1 MTTTPP
7 ADAPAFAHGPA
18 MTIDARFLDSHQR
31 SAALHAGASALLPG
45 GITHDIR
52 HFEPFPIYVERAAG
66 PRKWDVDGNEIIDFV
81 MGHGALLYGH
91 AHPLLVD
98 AVSRQIRRGTHYGA
112 SHEREVE
119 WASLIVE
126 LLPSAEKVRFMASG
140 TEATM
145 LAARLARTATGR
157 SKLLKLRDHFHG
169 WNDSWGIEL
178 VTQPGGDV
186 VGLPP
191 AMSDAVQVLDQHD
204 AAGIAAALAGRD
216 IAAVICEPGG
226 AHWGALPLHPEML
239 ARLRELTSATGTLLI
254 FDEVVTGFRASEHG
268 YQGLTGVTPD
278 LTTLA
283 KIVAG
288 GLPGGA
294 VAGRADL
301 LDQIVA
307 PLAAPPAGEPATTP
321 VRHPGT
327 FNANPLTAAAGV
339 AALRGLRDGGPI
351 RAANAAGERLCRG
364 WNAAIRSAE
373 VARRRLLPGLDGARR
388 VGPRSAAARGRAGL
402 ELRRGGASGDHPQH
416 PGGGPVAVPPQPP
429 AARRRSDRD
438 GRADVGRPQRDRHRH
453 GDRRVRRR
461 PGRPA
466 PGVDPLATTRP
477 AAPSVAP
484 PLDTRG
490 QRMRK

>member
-66 PRKWDVDGNEIIDFV
+66 CRKWDVDGNEIIDFV

-98 AVSRQIRRGTHYGA
+98 AVSQQIRRGTHYGA

-119 WASLIVE
+119 WASLVVE
-126 LLPSAEKVRFMASG
+126 LLPSAEKVRFVASG

-157 SKLLKLRDHFHG
+157 SKLIKLREHFHG
-169 WNDSWGIEL
+169 WNDSWGVEL

-191 AMSDAVQVLDQHD
+191 AMTD
-204 AAGIAAALAGRD
+204 
-216 IAAVICEPGG
+216 
-226 AHWGALPLHPEML
+226 
-239 ARLRELTSATGTLLI
+239 
-254 FDEVVTGFRASEHG
+254 
-268 YQGLTGVTPD
+268 
-278 LTTLA
+278 
-283 KIVAG
+283 
-288 GLPGGA
+288 A
-294 VAGRADL
+294 VAGSRSARRRGHRGGAGGPGRRRGDLRTGRRPLGRA
-301 LDQIVA
+301 A
-307 PLAAPPAGEPATTP
+307 AAPGDAGPAPRVDVRDRDAAHLRRGGHRLPRVAARLSGADRRHARPHDARQDRRRRAAGRRRRRPGGPAGPDRGAPWRRRPRGSPRRRACGTL
-321 VRHPGT
+321 GT

-373 VARRRLLPGLDGARR
+373 VPGAAYCQGSMVHVVLGSELPPPEDGLGWNF
-388 VGPRSAAARGRAGL
+388 AAA
-402 ELRRGGASGDHPQH
+402 
-416 PGGGPVAVPPQPP
+416 
-429 AARRRSDRD
+429 
-438 GRADVGRPQRDRHRH
+438 
-453 GDRRVRRR
+453 
-461 PGRPA
+461 GRPA
-466 PGVDPLATTRP
+466 TTPSTPAAVQWPFRRSLLQHGVDLIGMGALASAVHSDADIDTAIDAF
-477 AAPSVAP
+477 AAALADLRRESI
-484 PLDTRG
+484 L
-490 QRMRK
+490 

>member
-31 SAALHAGASALLPG
+31 SAALHAGATALLPG

-66 PRKWDVDGNEIIDFV
+66 CRKWDVDGNEIIDFV

-98 AVSRQIRRGTHYGA
+98 AVSQQIRRGTHYGA

-119 WASLIVE
+119 WAALVVE
-126 LLPSAEKVRFMASG
+126 LIPSAEKVRFVASG

-157 SKLLKLRDHFHG
+157 SRLIKLREHFHG
-169 WNDSWGIEL
+169 WNDSWGVEL

-191 AMSDAVQVLDQHD
+191 AMTDAALVLDQHD

-216 IAAVICEPGG
+216 VAAVICEPGG

-254 FDEVVTGFRASEHG
+254 FDEVVTGFRASPHG

-301 LDQIVA
+301 LDQIAV
-307 PLAAPPAGEPATTP
+307 PPSQ
-321 VRHPGT
+321 PGST
-327 FNANPLTAAAGV
+327 ARGNPLTAAAGV
-339 AALRGLRDGGPI
+339 AALGPDA
-351 RAANAAGERLCRG
+351 RSLHPGADLQRQPTAAAGRPATSTRRSSG
-364 WNAAIRSAE
+364 RSA
-373 VARRRLLPGLDGARR
+373 
-388 VGPRSAAARGRAGL
+388 
-402 ELRRGGASGDHPQH
+402 
-416 PGGGPVAVPPQPP
+416 QPP

-438 GRADVGRPQRDRHRH
+438 GRVASAVHSEADIDTAIDAFAPPWPTSAGSRSCSAGACGQRLCARGLGH
-453 GDRRVRRR
+453 G
-461 PGRPA
+461 PGAGETWLPLWAAPAIRSAEVPGAGDWLPA
-466 PGVDPLATTRP
+466 PP
-477 AAPSVAP
+477 
-484 PLDTRG
+484 
-490 QRMRK
+490 

>member
-1 MTTTPP
+1 MTTTPL
-7 ADAPAFAHGPA
+7 AGAPASAHGPA

-66 PRKWDVDGNEIIDFV
+66 ARKWDVDGNEIIDFV

-91 AHPLLVD
+91 AHPLLVE
-98 AVSRQIRRGTHYGA
+98 AVSAQVRRGTHYGA
-112 SHEREVE
+112 SQAREVE
-119 WASLIVE
+119 WAALVAELI
-126 LLPSAEKVRFMASG
+126 PSAEKVRFVASG

-157 SKLLKLRDHFHG
+157 PKLLKLREHFHG

-178 VTQPGGDV
+178 VTRSGGDV

-191 AMSDAVQVLDQHD
+191 ATTEAVQVFDQHD
-204 AAGIAAALAGRD
+204 AAGIGAALAGGEF
-216 IAAVICEPGG
+216 AALICEPGG
-226 AHWGALPLHPEML
+226 AHWGALPMHPEML
-239 ARLRELTSATGTLLI
+239 TRLRELTSAAGTLLI
-254 FDEVVTGFRASEHG
+254 FDEVVTGFRASERG

-278 LTTLA
+278 LTALA

-301 LDQIVA
+301 LDQIAV
-307 PLAAPPAGEPATTP
+307 PSSQGPAGEDGPTR

-339 AALRGLRDGGPI
+339 AALNGLRDGAPV

-364 WNAAIRSAE
+364 WNEAIRRAE
-373 VARRRLLPGLDGARR
+373 VPGAAYCQGSMVHVVLGRELPPPEDGMNWNF
-388 VGPRSAAARGRAGL
+388 AAA
-402 ELRRGGASGDHPQH
+402 
-416 PGGGPVAVPPQPP
+416 
-429 AARRRSDRD
+429 
-438 GRADVGRPQRDRHRH
+438 
-453 GDRRVRRR
+453 
-461 PGRPA
+461 GRPA
-466 PGVDPLATTRP
+466 TTPRTPAAIEWPFRRSLLLHGVDLIGMGALTSAVHSEADID
-477 AAPSVAP
+477 AAIDAFAAALSD
-484 PLDTRG
+484 LR
-490 QRMRK
+490 RESIL

>member
-1 MTTTPP
+1 MTTTPL
-7 ADAPAFAHGPA
+7 AGAPASAHGPA

-66 PRKWDVDGNEIIDFV
+66 ARKWDVDGNEIIDFV

-91 AHPLLVD
+91 AHPLLVE
-98 AVSRQIRRGTHYGA
+98 AVSAQVRRGTHYGA
-112 SHEREVE
+112 SQAREVE
-119 WASLIVE
+119 WAALVAELI
-126 LLPSAEKVRFMASG
+126 PSAGKVRFVASG

-157 SKLLKLRDHFHG
+157 PKLLKLREHFHG

-178 VTQPGGDV
+178 VTRSGGDV

-191 AMSDAVQVLDQHD
+191 ATTDAVQVFDQHD
-204 AAGIAAALAGRD
+204 AAGIGAALAGGEF
-216 IAAVICEPGG
+216 AALICEPGG
-226 AHWGALPLHPEML
+226 AHWGALPMHPEML
-239 ARLRELTSATGTLLI
+239 TRLRELTSAAGTLLI
-254 FDEVVTGFRASEHG
+254 FDEVVTGFRASERG
-268 YQGLTGVTPD
+268 YQGLAGVTPD
-278 LTTLA
+278 LTALA

-301 LDQIVA
+301 LDQIAV
-307 PLAAPPAGEPATTP
+307 PPSQGPAGDGGPTR

-339 AALRGLRDGGPI
+339 AALTGLRDGAPV

-364 WNAAIRSAE
+364 WNEVPGAAIQGSMVHVVLGRD
-373 VARRRLLPGLDGARR
+373 LPPPEDGVHWNFAAAGRPPTTPR
-388 VGPRSAAARGRAGL
+388 TPAAGAPRSPA
-402 ELRRGGASGDHPQH
+402 
-416 PGGGPVAVPPQPP
+416 PPT
-429 AARRRSDRD
+429 A
-438 GRADVGRPQRDRHRH
+438 RDRWCTSCW
-453 GDRRVRRR
+453 GAICPR
-461 PGRPA
+461 PRTG
-466 PGVDPLATTRP
+466 
-477 AAPSVAP
+477 
-484 PLDTRG
+484 
-490 QRMRK
+490 